1 LLLDGQSADGRPVA
15 VSQIFHPS
23 ITLIQQAPDSIGR
36 MSRSRLVGSVAC
48 VCALSLAGCG
58 SGSSAST
65 TSPSSVPAAATM
77 NESFAGTV
85 GVGEGLFYSFS
96 MAQYG
101 NVAVT
106 LTGIS
111 GTDLPDDLTLTVGIG
126 RPAGTSCTT
135 STAITA
141 GPGDTPQVT
150 GTYGPGVFCVRIS
163 DSGTLTS
170 AVDITA
176 AVAHS

>member
-1 LLLDGQSADGRPVA
+1 
-15 VSQIFHPS
+15 
-23 ITLIQQAPDSIGR
+23 
-36 MSRSRLVGSVAC
+36 MSRSRVVGFVAC
-48 VCALSLAGCG
+48 VWTLSLAGCG
-58 SGSSAST
+58 SGSSPST
-65 TSPSSVPAAATM
+65 TSPSSVAADATM

-85 GVGEGLFYSFS
+85 GVGGGLFYSFS

-106 LTGIS
+106 LTGVS
-111 GTDLPDDLTLTVGIG
+111 GADLPDGLALAVGIG

-135 STAITA
+135 STTVTTT
-141 GPGDTPQVT
+141 PGDTPQVT

-163 DSGTLTS
+163 DPGTLTA
-170 AVDITA
+170 AVVITA